1 MSSSKVSNA
10 GEVNTES
17 VTCETSDILSCG
29 ALSAP
34 FPFQRELSQTGLLLQ
49 VELTAK
55 PQLFNY
61 DPCSF
66 RAVDLVTAVGSKE
79 GLGYNNPRHGPFH
92 QIIYYNNRQLPN
104 EGGFNDT
111 GALYVWVCVCV
122 WTQKKQT
129 KEQKK
134 KKTDYDAL
142 YGSAHTSAVN
152 KFVMVHVWDSACDL

>member
-1 MSSSKVSNA
+1 MSNA
-10 GEVNTES
+10 GEVNPES

-66 RAVDLVTAVGSKE
+66 PAVDLVTAVGAEE

-104 EGGFNDT
+104 EVGFNNT
-111 GALYVWVCVCV
+111 GTLYVCMN
-122 WTQKKQT
+122 T
-129 KEQKK
+129 KETNKRK
-134 KKTDYDAL
+134 NRTRKRFDYDAP
-142 YGSAHTSAVN
+142 YIGTYTSEAN
-152 KFVMVHVWDSACDL
+152 KFIMVHV

>member
-1 MSSSKVSNA
+1 MSNA
-10 GEVNTES
+10 GEVNTKS

-66 RAVDLVTAVGSKE
+66 RAVDLVTAVGSEE

-104 EGGFNDT
+104 EGGFNNT
-111 GALYVWVCVCV
+111 GTLYVCVCV
-122 WTQKKQT
+122 CVNT
-129 KEQKK
+129 
-134 KKTDYDAL
+134 KKT
-142 YGSAHTSAVN
+142 N
-152 KFVMVHVWDSACDL
+152 KRKNRKRLIMTPCMGVCIRLQ

>member
-1 MSSSKVSNA
+1 MSNA
-10 GEVNTES
+10 GEVNPES

-66 RAVDLVTAVGSKE
+66 RAVDLVTAVGAEE

-104 EGGFNDT
+104 EGGFSNT
-111 GALYVWVCVCV
+111 GARY
-122 WTQKKQT
+122 
-129 KEQKK
+129 
-134 KKTDYDAL
+134 
-142 YGSAHTSAVN
+142 
-152 KFVMVHVWDSACDL
+152 ACLCK